1 MDGSFHRRG
10 SANEVVAGKTTTIR
24 ISPAPALPRNA
35 SYENVWT
42 GGVLQ
47 EKNLETA
54 ALGLAPMYPAYLWSN
69 STAPGHYGYK
79 RASDLISGKASKLGC
94 SDPQFSVAPGRP
106 VLHCVVHALADLG
119 GKCG

>member
-1 MDGSFHRRG
+1 MIAVD
-10 SANEVVAGKTTTIR
+10 
-24 ISPAPALPRNA
+24 P
-35 SYENVWT
+35 NVWT

>member
-1 MDGSFHRRG
+1 MSVSDPEPYF
-10 SANEVVAGKTTTIR
+10 AA
-24 ISPAPALPRNA
+24 
-35 SYENVWT
+35 

-69 STAPGHYGYK
+69 STAPGHDGYK

>member
-1 MDGSFHRRG
+1 MT
-10 SANEVVAGKTTTIR
+10 AKKPLALAVARYTIFR
-24 ISPAPALPRNA
+24 IS
-35 SYENVWT
+35 NVWT

-69 STAPGHYGYK
+69 SKAPGHYGYK

-119 GKCG
+119 GKCD